1 MSKLEELQNKN
12 SEEVRDILERMPTH
26 FGKIITGLVAFI
38 SFLMVLFG
46 SIIKYPDVVRGAITL
61 TPSNTPVKLI
71 AKSYGVLEFRDY
83 ERRDYQAGEY
93 IAWIRNAAIVSDVE
107 MIKKRIAE
115 YPPDRLVKFPNL
127 VSFYPNNVSL
137 GELNQTY
144 HAFLKT
150 LNQHIVLIQKE
161 IYNDELHN
169 LTNQIHDMRVQLDN
183 AHQTKELRREML
195 ESQRKNFQKD
205 STLFID
211 FKNSAISEVDFE
223 NIRTAFLRVRENYQ
237 NCLNEI
243 TALKIQIAAV
253 QSRINQMKLSQM
265 DKEQESSIDL
275 YSAYNNLLDQI
286 TSWEEKYIF
295 KSPFDGDI
303 EFLKFWTEGQ
313 FINSGEEFCTLI
325 PAGSDMT
332 GQMYL
337 PAQGSGKVEKDQ
349 EVIIKLD
356 NYPYLEYGALKGL
369 VKNISQ
375 ISNTI
380 SLADGTVD
388 TYRVEVEIQDG
399 GKTNYGAILNLS
411 AEAKGT
417 GEIITKQRVLMERL
431 FDNLKYVI
439 HQ

>member
-83 ERRDYQAGEY
+83 ERRDYLAGEY

-115 YPPDRLVKFPNL
+115 YPPDRWVKFPNL
-127 VSFYPNNVSL
+127 ASFYPNDVSL